1 MGVAQRL
8 TSAAPSVGMLPLCNM
23 VLITNISPAISET
36 DIWGLFSYCGDKAV
50 AEIDMSS
57 DMDGVTQRALV
68 EFNSVSA
75 AHTALLLSDAPMADR
90 SIKVEAV
97 EPRETLAPPPINGE
111 LKEVIV
117 ERMISAGYVLGA
129 SILER

>member
-1 MGVAQRL
+1 MGDRRGA
-8 TSAAPSVGMLPLCNM
+8 SMPSVEGSTLPLCNM

-75 AHTALLLSDAPMADR
+75 AHTALLLSDAPLGDR
-90 SIKVEAV
+90 DIKVEAV
-97 EPRETLAPPPINGE
+97 EPRDSLAP
-111 LKEVIV
+111 
-117 ERMISAGYVLGA
+117 
-129 SILER
+129 